1 MNWHIQWSRNAI
13 KDMQKFDKPLKNRIW
28 DSLNS
33 MAKQPQLSDIKILKG
48 KTGEYRL
55 RVGDWRVR
63 FHVDFINRT
72 YLITHVK
79 HRRDIYR

>member
-1 MNWHIQWSRNAI
+1 LENELAYSI
-13 KDMQKFDKPLKNRIW
+13 KK
-28 DSLNS
+28 
-33 MAKQPQLSDIKILKG
+33 LKG

-63 FHVDFINRT
+63 FRVDFINRT

-79 HRRDIYR
+79 T

>member
-13 KDMQKFDKPLKNRIW
+13 KDMQKLDRPLKNRIW
-28 DSLNS
+28 DSLNR
-33 MAKQPQLSDIKILKG
+33 MVKQPQLSDIKKLKG

-63 FHVDFINRT
+63 FRVDFINRT

>member
-13 KDMQKFDKPLKNRIW
+13 NDMQKLDRPLKNRIW
-28 DSLNS
+28 DSLNR
-33 MAKQPQLSDIKILKG
+33 MVKQPQLSDIKKLKG

-63 FHVDFINRT
+63 FRVDFINRT

>member
-1 MNWHIQWSRNAI
+1 MSWLIQWSRSAI
-13 KDMQKFDKPLKNRIW
+13 KDMQKLDKPVKSRIW

-33 MAKQPQLSDIKILKG
+33 LAEQPQLSDIKKLKG

-63 FHVDFINRT
+63 FRADFINRT
-72 YLITHVK
+72 YLITHVR